1 MNLNRY
7 KLPRSVMF
15 KLMSMIDNNEIT
27 VVSVPKLNN
36 SDLIERY
43 RFVVDYI
50 HYKNI
55 VQPAN

>member
-1 MNLNRY
+1 MNFNSYRLSE
-7 KLPRSVMF
+7 SVML

-27 VVSVPKLNN
+27 VVGLPKSNN

-50 HYKNI
+50 RYKNTI
-55 VQPAN
+55 